1 MTVVRAHKE
10 SLSAI
15 VVAAGNST
23 RFGRDKL
30 FSSFAG
36 RPLICTTLEAI
47 CSVPIRKLVLVCR
60 PQDRLRME
68 KCVARAILPHRVQV
82 LLAIGGSTRSESVRN
97 GLNVLVDDGVLGDDW
112 ILVHDGDRPAVGR
125 GLLRRLIAARD
136 TGEVVIPVLTL
147 SDSLRRVSSEG
158 TRVVNRTGMVAV
170 QTPQLC
176 KVSTLKSAY
185 EQCPEGAVF
194 TDEAALIESH
204 GGKVATVHGDVQN
217 IKVTV
222 PEDLRIARMAFDTR
236 LRTIVGFGYDVHRFE
251 TGRPLMLGGVRIA
264 SDVGLAGTSDAD
276 VVLHAAMD
284 AVLGCAG
291 AGDIGSMFPSSD
303 AQYIGID
310 SAILLERVM
319 MNRLVRRLRIVMV
332 DITIVAERPRLS
344 IYQETM
350 RRRVARLF
358 GVQPKNVNVKVT
370 GNDTIGWIGRGEGI
384 AALCVVTA
392 VRPA

>member
-30 FSSFAG
+30 FASFAG

-60 PQDRLRME
+60 PQDRPRME
-68 KCVARAILPHRVQV
+68 KCVARAVLPHRVRV
-82 LLAIGGSTRSESVRN
+82 LLAVGGSTRSESVRN
-97 GLNVLVDDGVLGDDW
+97 GLNVLVDGGVLGEDW
-112 ILVHDGDRPAVGR
+112 VLVHDGDRPAVR
-125 GLLRRLIAARD
+125 RDLLRRLIAARD

-176 KVSTLKSAY
+176 KVSALKSAY

-204 GGKVATVHGDVQN
+204 GGK
-217 IKVTV
+217 
-222 PEDLRIARMAFDTR
+222 LRQSTEMS
-236 LRTIVGFGYDVHRFE
+236 RTSR
-251 TGRPLMLGGVRIA
+251 
-264 SDVGLAGTSDAD
+264 
-276 VVLHAAMD
+276 
-284 AVLGCAG
+284 
-291 AGDIGSMFPSSD
+291 
-303 AQYIGID
+303 
-310 SAILLERVM
+310 
-319 MNRLVRRLRIVMV
+319 
-332 DITIVAERPRLS
+332 
-344 IYQETM
+344 
-350 RRRVARLF
+350 
-358 GVQPKNVNVKVT
+358 
-370 GNDTIGWIGRGEGI
+370 
-384 AALCVVTA
+384 
-392 VRPA
+392 